1 MLSII
6 DHSISKQVEIE
17 IQILFPVL
25 SRFGCKYSHTFVD
38 IMRLGEILG
47 KEDIQKGLWGAYKIE
62 SHQLE
67 SLRSPVSDLNNRM
80 G

>member
-1 MLSII
+1 MTKTVLSII

-47 KEDIQKGLWGAYKIE
+47 QLKVKKIFKKVSGGAYKIE
-62 SHQLE
+62 SQ
-67 SLRSPVSDLNNRM
+67 
-80 G
+80 